1 MRNPSQSSK
10 HQYYYSKKVVM
21 TRHKRI
27 LKRKNQLKNEI
38 IELKRQL
45 KLHPLGK
52 IVLKAR
58 IKEKQI
64 EIKNINCKKLLT
76 HSYPINRKS
85 RITGYTPFKSATDR
99 KNRISNAL

>member
-1 MRNPSQSSK
+1 MKNPSKS
-10 HQYYYSKKVVM
+10 YENTLYYSKQVVM
-21 TRHKRI
+21 TRHKRT

-38 IELKRQL
+38 TELKRQL

-58 IKEKQI
+58 IKQKQI

-85 RITGYTPFKSATDR
+85 RI
-99 KNRISNAL
+99 SNAL

>member
-10 HQYYYSKKVVM
+10 HMLYYTKRVVM

-27 LKRKNQLKNEI
+27 LKRKNQLQDEI

-45 KLHPLGK
+45 KIHPMGV
-52 IVLKAR
+52 IVLHAR

-64 EIKNINCKKLLT
+64 EIKNLNAEKLT
-76 HSYPINRKS
+76 RVGYPQRRKS
-85 RITGYTPFKSATDR
+85 RDR
-99 KNRISNAL
+99 NAL

>member
-1 MRNPSQSSK
+1 MKNPSKS
-10 HQYYYSKKVVM
+10 YENTLYYSKQVVM
-21 TRHKRI
+21 TRHKRT

-38 IELKRQL
+38 TELKRQL

-64 EIKNINCKKLLT
+64 EIKNLNAEKLT
-76 HSYPINRKS
+76 RVGYPQRRKS
-85 RITGYTPFKSATDR
+85 RGR
-99 KNRISNAL
+99 NAL

>member
-10 HQYYYSKKVVM
+10 HLHYYSKKVVM

-38 IELKRQL
+38 TELKRQL

-52 IVLKAR
+52 IILKSR
-58 IKEKQI
+58 IKQKQI
-64 EIKNINCKKLLT
+64 EIKNINCKKLIR
-76 HSYPINRKS
+76 HSYPIGRKS
-85 RITGYTPFKSATDR
+85 
-99 KNRISNAL
+99 RISNAL

>member
-1 MRNPSQSSK
+1 MRNPSESANNL
-10 HQYYYSKKVVM
+10 YAYAKKVVM
-21 TRHKRI
+21 TRHYRMLRKKRQ
-27 LKRKNQLKNEI
+27 LKREI

-64 EIKNINCKKLLT
+64 EMKNIKCKKLIT
-76 HSYPINRKS
+76 HSYPIGRKS
-85 RITGYTPFKSATDR
+85 
-99 KNRISNAL
+99 RISNAL